1 MMAGLTK
8 SALNY
13 DDPRLLECLERA
25 AWAMD
30 VPAGNLDTQVY
41 VINYPLAFTAPEGG
55 QPPHTGAARDP
66 MFERLIRSA
75 DVLSDYQNTHTDD

>member
-1 MMAGLTK
+1 MAGLTK
-8 SALNY
+8 AEFNY
-13 DDPRLLECLERA
+13 DDARLLECLEGS

-41 VINYPLAFTAPEGG
+41 VINYPLEFAAPEGG
-55 QPPHTGAARDP
+55 QPPRTGETGDP

-75 DVLSDYQNTHTDD
+75 DVLSDYQNHNDDE